1 MSAFNEI
8 RSYEIFKN
16 CSDDFVLAL
25 AQHATRVAVERGKRL
40 IIEGDLNDRL
50 RILASGSVE
59 VRVNKEKVAI
69 LSTPGDMMGEIS
81 ALAGRRVTASLVAL
95 TDDVTYYE
103 IIARNLDSKIKSGEN
118 DFGYRLYTVLA
129 QQLSDKIIATNEK
142 ARQFEIA
149 NRTLVDI
156 NKNLDLKVQERTDAT
171 FKRLAQLQSSLM
183 PLQEMLSDLAS
194 RGAPV
199 EEAFAHVTNA
209 TDMLKSISEQ
219 FSNEREMRSR
229 RVVVAEPDRKQ
240 QTVSR
245 MALGG
250 TGASLE
256 ITASA
261 EDCLAAISQAAADL
275 VFVSSALSESVPA
288 LLEKV
293 PASKL
298 VYIVGSELSEE
309 IGALKIL
316 GPSLKHIVSRHMSD
330 RMFTVRNMATTVTKL
345 ISKDIFGLEKYMM
358 WGTEAQTVPINSS
371 GQRVGLIEAMHAH
384 FDGLGVRSTIIDRCS
399 LVAEEMLMNAIYDAP
414 VDKGVHHYAHLPR
427 TTAVQLMPAEQ
438 GHFRFAVDGM
448 LAAVSVSDPFGAFQM
463 EILLNYLE
471 RNAASKGD
479 DVQMPGKGG
488 AGRGLSQIISMS
500 DFVVFNVRTGKK
512 TEVISFF
519 NLDPSAKDAAP
530 RSFHFFSE

>member
-1 MSAFNEI
+1 MSVFDEI
-8 RSYEIFKN
+8 RSYDIFKS
-16 CSDDFVLAL
+16 CTDDFVSAL
-25 AQHATRVAVERGKRL
+25 AQNARRVSIKRGDF
-40 IIEGDLNDRL
+40 IISEGDLNDRL

-59 VRVNKEKVAI
+59 VRVNKEKVAV
-69 LSTPGDMMGEIS
+69 LSTPGDLMGEIS

-95 TDDVTYYE
+95 TDDVAFFE
-103 IIARNLDSKIKSGEN
+103 IGARTLDPHIKSSSN

-129 QQLSDKIIATNEK
+129 QQLSDKIVATNEK

-149 NRTLVDI
+149 NRTLLDI

-183 PLQEMLSDLAS
+183 PLKEMLSDLAS

-199 EEAFAHVTNA
+199 EDAFAQVTNA
-209 TDMLKSISEQ
+209 TDMLTSIAEQ
-219 FSNEREMRSR
+219 FSTEREIRSR

-261 EDCLAAISQAAADL
+261 EDCLSAVTHAAADL
-275 VFVSSALSESVPA
+275 VFVSSALAASVPA

-293 PASKL
+293 PASKF

-309 IGALKIL
+309 IGSLKTL
-316 GPSLKHIVSRHMSD
+316 GPSLKHIVSRHTTD

-345 ISKDIFGLEKYMM
+345 ISKDLFGLEKYMM
-358 WGTEAQTVPINSS
+358 WGTEAQSLPVTAS
-371 GQRVGLIEAMHAH
+371 GDRPSLIEAMQNH
-384 FDGLGVRSTIIDRCS
+384 FAGLGVRSTIIDRCA
-399 LVAEEMLMNAIYDAP
+399 LVAEELLMNAIYDAP

-427 TTAVQLMPAEQ
+427 TTAVELKPAEQ

-448 LAAVSVSDPFGAFQM
+448 LAAVSVSDPFGAFRM

-471 RNAASKGD
+471 RNAASNGE

-488 AGRGLSQIISMS
+488 AGRGLAQIISSS
-500 DFVVFNVRTGKK
+500 DFVVFNVRDGKQ
-512 TEVISFF
+512 TEVIAFF
-519 NLDPSAKDAAP
+519 NLDPSAKDGTP